1 MERHSDIDRLR
12 DGLEGRLDAAERAR
26 LERDL
31 AADAGLAE
39 LAERLRDVYA
49 LTAAEDAPPPCRV
62 TFEDLERRMTPPV
75 RAWPRRAAAAALIL
89 GAGAAGVWLSQRSE
103 PVALPEPTADAPV
116 PPAPPVEPP
125 VEPPAVSLAHL
136 RLSGEVA
143 PDAVERAWVP
153 EVLARF
159 DPRAAVG
166 FAWLRDQRE
175 AMFVSRAAR
184 RPILVLGSL
193 PGCPWCERL
202 RSEVC
207 ADSGVQGLAD
217 LYVPLEWNLGEL
229 PEKEFGYVKERRGY
243 PLLEVWSVEDEI
255 VLNFSGQPDAR
266 LFEEMLLQGLD
277 RTGVLDDAPAWED
290 LRDWAARWLEADR
303 ARAAGRMAEAVAGWR
318 DLARR
323 AQGNVLAEQ
332 AVLALREVDAEAG
345 AALTHVRELAARDP
359 AAARDALGA
368 ALERFAGTDAAPDL
382 EAVRAAWAPGGV
394 FPTLQWAPDAQAR

>member
-12 DGLEGRLDAAERAR
+12 DALEGRLDAAERAR

-62 TFEDLERRMTPPV
+62 TFEDLERHLTPPV
-75 RAWPRRAAAAALIL
+75 RAWQRRAAAAALIL
-89 GAGAAGVWLSQRSE
+89 GAGAAGVWLSQRSG
-103 PVALPEPTADAPV
+103 PVALPEAAAEAPMA
-116 PPAPPVEPP
+116 PAPSDEPP
-125 VEPPAVSLAHL
+125 VVSLAHL
-136 RLSGEVA
+136 RLPGEVA

-217 LYVPLEWNLGEL
+217 LYVPLEWNLGDL

-243 PLLEVWSVEDEI
+243 PLLEVWSVEDEV

-277 RTGVLDDAPAWED
+277 RTGVADHAPPWAD
-290 LRDWAARWLEADR
+290 LRDWAARWLAADR

-318 DLARR
+318 ELARR

-345 AALTHVRELAARDP
+345 AALAHVRELAARDP
-359 AAARDALGA
+359 VAARGALSA
-368 ALERFAGTDAAPDL
+368 ALEHFAGTDAAPDL
-382 EAVRAAWAPGGV
+382 EAVRSAWAPGGV